1 MSGTQ
6 VLGKSQF
13 KISLIAVMAIFAS
26 YGYTAPVANE
36 HATSR
41 AHYLGNAGVMVEH
54 GATKIL
60 FDPLFRQAFDEFELV
75 PPDIERALLAGEPP
89 WDGIDAVFVS
99 HYHEDH
105 YDPVLM
111 LSYLRAHPAI
121 ELYAP
126 AQAVDGLREVRASA
140 DDGVFDRVHSLA
152 IAYGDAPVRIEMD
165 GLLIEAVHIPHTG
178 WPERWTDVENISFR
192 VTLDDVTT
200 VTHLGD
206 ADADVAHFEKNAER
220 SSRCRHTGTSA
231 PRKGATV
238 LFPAFTPITRLACT
252 CGRRYRMNRLSA
264 RSSCRAR
271 TFLLARE
278 RRATFRCSI
287 RSLNSWRHASAMN
300 RARGASTMGHLNRNS
315 VVS

>member
-1 MSGTQ
+1 MRAN
-6 VLGKSQF
+6 SQL
-13 KISLIAVMAIFAS
+13 KISLIVVMAIFAS
-26 YGYTAPVANE
+26 HGCTAPVANE

-41 AHYLGNAGVMVEH
+41 AHYLGNEGVMVEH

-60 FDPLFRQAFDEFELV
+60 FDPLFRQGFDEYELV
-75 PPDIERALLAGEPP
+75 PPDIERALLAGTPP

-105 YDPVLM
+105 YDPALM
-111 LSYLRAHPAI
+111 LSYLRAHPTI

-126 AQAVDGLREVRASA
+126 AQAVDGLRDVEDSA
-140 DDGVFDRVHSLA
+140 DDGVFDRVHGLV

-206 ADADVAHFEKNAER
+206 ADVAHFEKTAGHWEQRR
-220 SSRCRHTGTSA
+220 SQ
-231 PRKGATV
+231 
-238 LFPAFTPITRLACT
+238 LAMPP
-252 CGRRYRMNRLSA
+252 YWHF
-264 RSSCRAR
+264 R
-271 TFLLARE
+271 TQE
-278 RRATFRCSI
+278 RRDTLIPR
-287 RSLNSWRHASAMN
+287 LNADHAIGVHVRKDIPDEPSERPIELQGVDLFTRPGETRDIPAPD
-300 RARGASTMGHLNRNS
+300 SQPE
-315 VVS
+315 

>member
-1 MSGTQ
+1 MLDLSNGGTQ

-165 GLLIEAVHIPHTG
+165 GLLIEAVHIPHSG
-178 WPERWTDVENISFR
+178 WPERRTDVENISFR

-206 ADADVAHFEKNAER
+206 ADADVAHFEKNAEHWNQRR
-220 SSRCRHTGTSA
+220 SQ
-231 PRKGATV
+231 
-238 LFPAFTPITRLACT
+238 LAMPP
-252 CGRRYRMNRLSA
+252 YWYF
-264 RSSCRAR
+264 R
-271 TFLLARE
+271 TQE
-278 RRATFRCSI
+278 RRDSLIPRIHADHSI
-287 RSLNSWRHASAMN
+287 GVHVRKAIPDEPSERPIELQ
-300 RARGASTMGHLNRNS
+300 GADLFTRPGETRDIPMLDTQPE
-315 VVS
+315 

>member
-6 VLGKSQF
+6 VLGKNQF

-111 LSYLRAHPAI
+111 LSYLRMHPAI

-126 AQAVDGLREVRASA
+126 AQAVDGLREVGTSA

-206 ADADVAHFEKNAER
+206 ADADVAHFEKNAEHWNQRR
-220 SSRCRHTGTSA
+220 SQ
-231 PRKGATV
+231 
-238 LFPAFTPITRLACT
+238 LAMPP
-252 CGRRYRMNRLSA
+252 YWYF
-264 RSSCRAR
+264 R
-271 TFLLARE
+271 TQE
-278 RRATFRCSI
+278 RRDSLIPRIHADHSI
-287 RSLNSWRHASAMN
+287 GVHVRKAIPDEPSERPIELQ
-300 RARGASTMGHLNRNS
+300 GADLFTRPGETRDIPMLDTQPE
-315 VVS
+315 